1 MIDNP
6 GKQVNHARKR
16 RAQDRGRQAGR
27 VAVEREQDDRRR
39 IRRPDR
45 QPRDS
50 TQQDEQ
56 RGEERD
62 VTAGDGDDVVRAR
75 LLEASL
81 IVLIEAASIADQ
93 NRRHDASRPRVPSA
107 NGIRRC
113 GANVRAH

>member
-6 GKQVNHARKR
+6 GKQVNAARKR
-16 RAQDRGRQAGR
+16 RAQDRGSQTGR

-50 TQQDEQ
+50 TQDDEHRGEQ
-56 RGEERD
+56 RD
-62 VTAGDGDDVVRAR
+62 VAAGDGDDVIRSR
-75 LLEASL
+75 LLKASL

-93 NRRHDASRPRVPSA
+93 NRRHDARRLRVPPA
-107 NGIRRC
+107 DGVRRC